1 MSLDRTVGSPGR
13 FRGTE
18 RRGRKSL
25 EKGDRLLLGLYLGLT
40 FFGLIILIS
49 ATGPIG
55 YQQFG
60 DSLSFFKHQILL
72 GIIPGFILFAIMSRI
87 SVERLKSLAFPA
99 LCISVILLVLVYLP
113 GIGQSVGGSSRWV
126 QFGPIRFQ
134 PSEFVKLTFLVY
146 VAAWLSSRSIEDRR
160 STERGL
166 IPFLSVLGVVL
177 LLLILQPNTG
187 STAVIAGASLIM
199 YFLADAPALW
209 IGGVI
214 ASGFAM
220 IAILIKLTP
229 YRAARFLT
237 FLNPDADPQGIG
249 YHMNQAFLAVGS
261 GGLFGLGYGQSRQKF
276 LYLPEVPGD
285 SIFAVMAEELGFF
298 ISVLVILVLGAFAF
312 RCLQISRK
320 TPDFFSSLLVAG
332 IASWIGIQTFLNVG
346 SMIGLVPMTGVTLP
360 FISYGSSAFVAISIA
375 TGIVY
380 SVSRNS

>member
-1 MSLDRTVGSPGR
+1 MQNRTVGSSGR
-13 FRGTE
+13 FRNTE
-18 RRGRKSL
+18 RRGKRSL
-25 EKGDRLLLGLYLGLT
+25 TKGDPILLGLFVGLSL
-40 FFGLIILIS
+40 FGLIILIS

-60 DSLSFFKHQILL
+60 DSLYFVKRQILL
-72 GIIPGFILFAIMSRI
+72 GILPGFILFGIMSRI
-87 SVERLKSLAFPA
+87 PVERLKALAFPA
-99 LCISVILLVLVYLP
+99 LCTSIILLVLVYLP

-126 QFGPIRFQ
+126 QLGPIRFQ
-134 PSEFVKLTFLVY
+134 PSEFVKMTFLVY
-146 VAAWLSSRSIEDRR
+146 VAAWLSSRSKEDRR

-166 IPFLSVLGVVL
+166 IPFLAVLGVIL

-187 STAVIAGASLIM
+187 SMAVIAGTSLIM

-237 FLNPDADPQGIG
+237 FLNPNADPQGIG
-249 YHMNQAFLAVGS
+249 YHMNQAFVAVGS
-261 GGLFGLGYGQSRQKF
+261 GGLFGLGYGKSRQKF

-285 SIFAVMAEELGFF
+285 SIFAVLAEELGFF
-298 ISVLVILVLGAFAF
+298 ISVGVICVIGVFAF
-312 RCLQISRK
+312 RCLLISQK
-320 TPDFFSSLLVAG
+320 TTDFFSSLLVAG

-380 SVSRNS
+380 SVSRQQ